1 MFTKELLV
9 KWSEGVLIKC
19 FLRCGCLSLALLS
32 INLKSMK
39 IGKTLAFENL
49 AKIERQEIKTTLH
62 SQSKNVLFVLY
73 FIAVEV
79 VPNATFP
86 LLTPLMI
93 WFRAEIYI
101 NRSSHRTEKTVTT
114 LFLIEC
120 VHWYIVVYFMSEK
133 PLLPK
138 WIVWIN
144 SVLAIIFSV
153 KILWFLSF

>member
-1 MFTKELLV
+1 
-9 KWSEGVLIKC
+9 
-19 FLRCGCLSLALLS
+19 
-32 INLKSMK
+32 MK

-79 VPNATFP
+79 VPNATFA
-86 LLTPLMI
+86 LLTSLMI

-120 VHWYIVVYFMSEK
+120 VH
-133 PLLPK
+133 
-138 WIVWIN
+138 
-144 SVLAIIFSV
+144 
-153 KILWFLSF
+153 